1 MKRTLFILTL
11 LLITLSQAYGSIYTE
26 DTTVV
31 IWSGEAYWYNDTT
44 VFTHSGKTGKK
55 TATGKDIKVW
65 CKLKT
70 PGSEMCAVNPM
81 FEEKMLKRRDT
92 INLSTLTDTVI
103 ELRTDNTSMETYE
116 WFALNKDNLALDN
129 SNMSNISDP
138 EAKSISLTVHPKD
151 TAVYVIKT
159 TFEDENEMV
168 FNGDFE
174 EAAKHGNIGFTSD
187 FTYKPK
193 PDPNGSGGFG
203 WGVYSIGVSQK
214 GDPDYW
220 CPSEFNAPGWN
231 YPPQT
236 GDHFFFGDGQQ
247 KSGGQTFYSVTFT
260 VEPYTTYR
268 FRAKFA
274 NLNSSGTYTN
284 PGKDYAIFG
293 FFVKNKSVK
302 PTYDTLKAGWGVWE
316 DLYVDVTT
324 EDDTLITLDVKN
336 FGVSQNGNDFC
347 FDDVSFLKYC
357 LNYDTIVV
365 INDITIRK
373 DISADICEGETY
385 HFNDILAE
393 EQGIY
398 IDTLQTDVGIDS
410 IVTLHLNVNPVYEV
424 NLDTTICEQQSIDF
438 NGQRLYAAGVYTAV
452 LPTMDGCDSVVHIKV
467 NVSEKSYKTIDTT
480 IYAWVTY
487 NFIDSLINDDG
498 TYVKILPNAAGCD
511 SVITLNLRYDDKI
524 YINRIMCEG
533 ETYQLGSRTLTST
546 GVYSDT
552 LTALNGN
559 DSIIVLSLTVYPN
572 YNDTIFAK
580 IGAGTVYERDGFYE
594 STSGIYEHDSKTV
607 NGCDSLVVLVLEAED
622 PIDIWAP
629 NAIIPNGDGG
639 ENRVF
644 KVYPSSED
652 IVIES
657 LQIYNRWGGL
667 IFETEDINK
676 GWDGKYKGS
685 VCQNGTYIYT
695 VNYYRKGKEGK
706 KYRKTGEVNIVG

>member
-1 MKRTLFILTL
+1 MKKILFIIVL
-11 LLITLSQAYGSIYTE
+11 LFCLGNNALMAEISAFAPLDTVHITKLGIQGQAIYT
-26 DTTVV
+26 DNPDSV
-31 IWSGEAYWYNDTT
+31 I
-44 VFTHSGKTGKK
+44 THSGTYYFKTKDESGKTIIEAWDVRF
-55 TATGKDIKVW
+55 TANNVGSEGCYVKIIGDTM
-65 CKLKT
+65 LKT
-70 PGSEMCAVNPM
+70 
-81 FEEKMLKRRDT
+81 K
-92 INLSTLTDTVI
+92 TDTVI
-103 ELRTDNTSMETYE
+103 TLTTQESSPHYK
-116 WFALNKDNLALDN
+116 WFAVNPDDEK
-129 SNMSNISDP
+129 NISGD
-138 EAKSISLTVHPKD
+138 KTSNTVQVTVHPLQ
-151 TAVYVIKT
+151 TVQYVLQT
-159 TFEDENEMV
+159 MEEDYTNIV

-174 EAAKHGNIGFTSD
+174 EGKLGFWSDYGYVSTKGGTALWDEGKYTVGDNPNDYHSNFSNFAGSEYGNMLIA
-187 FTYKPK
+187 
-193 PDPNGSGGFG
+193 NG
-203 WGVYSIGVSQK
+203 
-214 GDPDYW
+214 
-220 CPSEFNAPGWN
+220 APGQNKIAYASTFDCEPHVN
-231 YPPQT
+231 YIVMFDAANISNSDESAIPRFQFAVNGVQL
-236 GDHFFFGDGQQ
+236 GDVFKISAKKDTWTKDFYEIWY
-247 KSGGQTFYSVTFT
+247 SG
-260 VEPYTTYR
+260 
-268 FRAKFA
+268 
-274 NLNSSGTYTN
+274 
-284 PGKDYAIFG
+284 
-293 FFVKNKSVK
+293 
-302 PTYDTLKAGWGVWE
+302 
-316 DLYVDVTT
+316 
-324 EDDTLITLDVKN
+324 DDTLATITILN
-336 FGVSQNGNDFC
+336 QNTAKGGNDFTIDNIRFYKMC
-347 FDDVSFLKYC
+347 TA
-357 LNYDTIVV
+357 YDTITIV
-365 INDITIRK
+365 NDTRIRETVNVTL
-373 DISADICEGETY
+373 CEGETY
-385 HFNDILAE
+385 QFNGKTVE
-393 EQGIY
+393 EQGTY
-398 IDTLQTDVGIDS
+398 IDTLKTEIGMDS
-410 IVTLHLNVNPVYEV
+410 IITLHLNVNPVYEV

-452 LPTMDGCDSVVHIKV
+452 LPTMEGCDSVVHIKV

-533 ETYQLGSRTLTST
+533 ETYQLGSRTITST

-706 KYRKTGEVNIVG
+706 KYRKTGEVNIIG